1 MSLKKFDDYEKGPE
15 QEALEGRL
23 QAEIDSLKALISAPH
38 LWERIEAML
47 RREETAARSRLETRT
62 AAYSAN
68 TARLLRKWFIL
79 VPASALVLAGIF
91 LVLFLALRQTG
102 TPSGILAGEALQKIE
117 LKEREYV
124 QAIDELEKK
133 ARPKM
138 AAMDLE
144 MVSLY
149 RDKLETIDAQI
160 RRCREAL
167 ASNPANAHI
176 RRYILAALQDKR
188 QTLAELLAYE

>member
-1 MSLKKFDDYEKGPE
+1 MSLKKFDDYEKGRE
-15 QEALEGRL
+15 QEALEARL
-23 QAEIDSLKALISAPH
+23 QAEIDSLKTPISAPH
-38 LWERIEAML
+38 LWKRIEAML
-47 RREETAARSRLETRT
+47 RKEETAARSRPEART
-62 AAYSAN
+62 AAYS
-68 TARLLRKWFIL
+68 TRPARLLRKWFIL
-79 VPASALVLAGIF
+79 VPASALVLIGI
-91 LVLFLALRQTG
+91 LLALFLGLGQRG
-102 TPSGILAGEALQKIE
+102 TPSGILAGDALQKIE

-124 QAIDELEKK
+124 QAVDELEKK

-176 RRYILAALQDKR
+176 RRYMLAALQDKR
-188 QTLAELLAYE
+188 QTLAELLAYD

>member
-1 MSLKKFDDYEKGPE
+1 MSLKKFDNHEKRRE
-15 QEALEGRL
+15 ETLEARL
-23 QAEIDSLKALISAPH
+23 QAEVDSLKAPISAPH

-47 RREETAARSRLETRT
+47 REEETAARSRP
-62 AAYSAN
+62 
-68 TARLLRKWFIL
+68 ARLLKKWFIL
-79 VPASALVLAGIF
+79 VPALALVLAGIF
-91 LVLFLALRQTG
+91 LAFFLGLRQRG

-124 QAIDELEKK
+124 QAIDELEKR

-160 RRCREAL
+160 RRCLEAL

-176 RRYILAALQDKR
+176 RRYMLAALQDKR
-188 QTLAELLAYE
+188 QALADLLAYE

>member
-1 MSLKKFDDYEKGPE
+1 MSLKKFDDYEKGRE
-15 QEALEGRL
+15 QEALEARL
-23 QAEIDSLKALISAPH
+23 QAEIDSLKTPISAPH

-47 RREETAARSRLETRT
+47 RKEETVARSRP
-62 AAYSAN
+62 
-68 TARLLRKWFIL
+68 ARFLKKWFIL
-79 VPASALVLAGIF
+79 VPASALVLAGI
-91 LVLFLALRQTG
+91 VLGFFFGLKQRV

-117 LKEREYV
+117 LKERQYV

-138 AAMDLE
+138 AAMELE

-160 RRCREAL
+160 RRCRAAL

-176 RRYILAALQDKR
+176 RRYLLAALQDKR
-188 QTLAELLAYE
+188 QTLAELLAYEY